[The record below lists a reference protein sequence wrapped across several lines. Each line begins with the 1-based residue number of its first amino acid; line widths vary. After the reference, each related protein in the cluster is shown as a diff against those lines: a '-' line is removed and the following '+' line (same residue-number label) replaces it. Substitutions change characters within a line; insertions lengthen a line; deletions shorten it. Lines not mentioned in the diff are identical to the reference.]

1 MLSYETLIKCVFF
14 CIEKAREH
22 PTSDSAII
30 YRTFITLMGFDSKS
44 EHSELVD
51 FLLSAV
57 QPGQTEAQGAN
68 L

>member
-1 MLSYETLIKCVFF
+1 
-14 CIEKAREH
+14 
-22 PTSDSAII
+22 
-30 YRTFITLMGFDSKS
+30 MGFDSKS